1 MEQLYASWLSDAGYG
16 EITRIE
22 ALSGGCINNT
32 ARLQLD
38 SGLSVVLKVNNS
50 APADFFHAEA
60 AGLAALSQR
69 QAVRVPAVLQ
79 VSDRY
84 LILEDLG
91 SASPGRDYW
100 PVLGARLAALHREPA
115 EAFGFTQD
123 NYCGATIQSNAV
135 VSNGH
140 QFFAE
145 QRIMALALQCLDRG
159 KIPKES
165 VRQLRRISDRLD
177 NWIPDFT
184 PVLIHGDLWIGNSH
198 CCADGQPGLIDP
210 AVYWGWAEAD
220 LAMTALFGGFPTT
233 FYQSYYDNSEITS
246 DWQDRMPLYNLY
258 PLLNHLL
265 LFDGSYLRDITEICR
280 RFA

>member
-220 LAMTALFGGFPTT
+220 LAMTALFGGFPAT

-246 DWQDRMPLYNLY
+246 DWQERMPLYNLY
-258 PLLNHLL
+258 PL
-265 LFDGSYLRDITEICR
+265 
-280 RFA
+280 

>member
-1 MEQLYASWLSDAGYG
+1 MEQLYASWLSNAGYG
-16 EITRIE
+16 EISRIE
-22 ALSGGCINNT
+22 ALSGGCISNT

-38 SGLSVVLKVNNS
+38 SGLSVIMKVNNS

-100 PVLGARLAALHREPA
+100 PLLGAGLAALHREPA
-115 EAFGFTQD
+115 ESFGFTQD
-123 NYCGATIQSNAV
+123 NYCGATIQSNAI

-145 QRIMALALQCLDRG
+145 QRIMALALQCLARG

-177 NWIPDFT
+177 N
-184 PVLIHGDLWIGNSH
+184 
-198 CCADGQPGLIDP
+198 
-210 AVYWGWAEAD
+210 
-220 LAMTALFGGFPTT
+220 
-233 FYQSYYDNSEITS
+233 
-246 DWQDRMPLYNLY
+246 
-258 PLLNHLL
+258 
-265 LFDGSYLRDITEICR
+265 
-280 RFA
+280 